1 MRLNASGSE
10 YEENSLAHLIES
22 DVAAWREIWAA
33 SVGVGGRVGF
43 VTTLRLIWLF
53 PGLRATLLYRVSYAL
68 HRRGIRLFPQ
78 LVSQLNLTLHGLDI
92 PASVPIGPRLYIPHP
107 VGTVV
112 MADRIGTNV
121 TLVSS
126 ITIGMRKGPGFPS
139 IGDNVYIGAGARVLG
154 RIVIGSNVSIGAN
167 AVVLRDV
174 PDASVAVGIP
184 AQVRP
189 ASDAEIA
196 QSRA

>member
-33 SVGVGGRVGF
+33 SVGVGSRVGF

-53 PGLRATLLYRVSYAL
+53 PGLRATLLYRVSHAQ
-68 HRRGIRLFPQ
+68 HRRGIRLLPQ

-112 MADRIGTNV
+112 MADRLGSNV
-121 TLVSS
+121 TLVSAV
-126 ITIGMRKGPGFPS
+126 TVGMRKEVGFPS
-139 IGDNVYIGAGARVLG
+139 IGDDVYIGAGARVLG
-154 RIVIGSNVSIGAN
+154 RINIGNSVSIGSN
-167 AVVLRDV
+167 AVVLHD
-174 PDASVAVGIP
+174 
-184 AQVRP
+184 
-189 ASDAEIA
+189 
-196 QSRA
+196 